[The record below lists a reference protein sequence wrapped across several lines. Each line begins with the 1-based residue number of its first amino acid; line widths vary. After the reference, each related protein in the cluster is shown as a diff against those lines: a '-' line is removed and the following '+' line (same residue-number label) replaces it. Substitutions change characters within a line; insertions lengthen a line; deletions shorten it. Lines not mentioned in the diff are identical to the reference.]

1 MESCNC
7 SRHLNLANLATGLID
22 ATQAKLLA
30 TAICASL
37 YGQHLMSSLEL
48 LHKMK
53 IKFTKCIQ
61 FEVQG
66 RSKSAFAFS
75 PLQHPSFLSNSLQ
88 CNRSFLCYCSLDMD
102 IHHD

>member
-1 MESCNC
+1 MENCNC

-37 YGQHLMSSLEL
+37 YGRHLMSSLEL

-75 PLQHPSFLSNSLQ
+75 PLSFLSNSLQ
-88 CNRSFLCYCSLDMD
+88 CNHSFLCFCSLDS
-102 IHHD
+102 HHD